1 MNTYYNK
8 EICSSTLKIP
18 CIQELYAANIVIIIS
33 FLYNN
38 KKHENM
44 ANFIHLVKITVNT
57 TFRCQNDRT
66 YLAKAR
72 FLFFPRSISG
82 KNNNNNNNKWV
93 NMDSLQL

>member
-1 MNTYYNK
+1 
-8 EICSSTLKIP
+8 
-18 CIQELYAANIVIIIS
+18 
-33 FLYNN
+33 
-38 KKHENM
+38 M

-93 NMDSLQL
+93 NMDSLQLQVNKVMIEVQHYLNMRL